1 MPKTEPMHFSTQTS
15 ANGVVERAFTIGAI
29 TGLLWT
35 PAGDA
40 DRVPLVLLGH
50 GGGQHKRAPGIVAR
64 AQRFVAGCGF
74 AAVAIDMPGHGDR
87 PSAARDEQ
95 HIGLIHEGRAAGVP
109 LGPIITAYNAELAT
123 RAVPDWQATLDA
135 LPAAGVGLTGHTGY
149 FGLALGT
156 AVGVRLVAAD
166 SRITA
171 AIFGVVPAETLI
183 DAARAVTV
191 PVEFL
196 LQWDDE
202 LVDRESGLALFDA
215 FGSSEKTLHANPG
228 GHVDVPRFELDSAAR
243 FFTRHLGGASTPA

>member
-1 MPKTEPMHFSTQTS
+1 MQFTAQTS
-15 ANGVVERAFTIGAI
+15 ANGVVERAFTIGGI
-29 TGLLWT
+29 TGVLWT
-35 PAGDA
+35 PADGTNQA
-40 DRVPLVLLGH
+40 PLVLLGH
-50 GGGQHKRAPGIVAR
+50 GGGQHKQAPGNVAR

-87 PSAARDEQ
+87 PRTARDEQ
-95 HIGLIHEGRAAGVP
+95 QVALMRQGRAASIP
-109 LGPIITAYNAELAT
+109 LGPIITAYNAELAA
-123 RAVPDWQATLDA
+123 RAVPDWQATMDA
-135 LPAAGVGLTGHTGY
+135 LRGTADVNASEHIGY

-156 AVGVRLVAAD
+156 AVGVQLVAAD

-171 AIFGVVPAETLI
+171 AVFGVIGAETLI
-183 DAARAVTV
+183 GAARAVTV

-228 GHVDVPRFELDSAAR
+228 GHVDVPRFELDSSAR
-243 FFTRHLGGASTPA
+243 FFARHLSGMGG